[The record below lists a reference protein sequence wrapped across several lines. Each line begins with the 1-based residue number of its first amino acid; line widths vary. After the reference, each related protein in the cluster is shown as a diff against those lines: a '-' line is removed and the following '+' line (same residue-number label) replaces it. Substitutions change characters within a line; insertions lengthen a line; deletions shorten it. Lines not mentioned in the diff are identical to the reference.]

1 MYFFRPLCFFRH
13 FVGWGDINSVRSMP
27 DIGCEWSL
35 SMCVVGYQGEVKIFQ
50 HDHYD
55 LKFPADTG
63 NITL

>member
-1 MYFFRPLCFFRH
+1 
-13 FVGWGDINSVRSMP
+13 MP
-27 DIGCEWSL
+27 DIGCESSL